1 MDEVPWWEETG
12 MDGDGGVKTTETAV
26 LGEQPFR
33 GRGGAGRAH
42 ARTCSVPQRVMS
54 DSTTPWTVAHKA
66 PLSMEFFRQEHWS
79 GPLVKM
85 TNRREARVE
94 GE

>member
-1 MDEVPWWEETG
+1 MGRNRNGWGRGREDYRNSCVGRAAIP
-12 MDGDGGVKTTETAV
+12 GGGA
-26 LGEQPFR
+26 